1 MIKSICVF
9 CGSSIGAKASYAE
22 GARAMGREIAH
33 RGLRLVYGGGSVGLM
48 GVLADA
54 ALDAGGAVHGVIPQ
68 SLETKEVGHKGLTT
82 KDVVASMHERKAR
95 MAELADAFIAM
106 PGGIGTYEEIFE
118 IWTWAQLGIHHKP
131 LGFYDVDGFYAELLH
146 FLDKAT
152 TEGFVR
158 EQHRH
163 MALMDTRPGALLDKL
178 QGYVPT
184 ATPKWIEQAQT

>member
-9 CGSSIGAKASYAE
+9 CGSSIGAKASYAD

-33 RGLRLVYGGGSVGLM
+33 RGYTLVYGGGSVGLM
-48 GVLADA
+48 GVIADA
-54 ALDAGGAVHGVIPQ
+54 ALDAGGAVHGVIPA
-68 SLETKEVGHKGLTT
+68 SLEAKEVGHKGLTH

-131 LGFYDVDGFYAELLH
+131 LGFYDVDGFYGELLH

-152 TEGFVR
+152 AEGFVR

-163 MALMDTRPGALLDKL
+163 MALRDDRPGALLDKIAA
-178 QGYVPT
+178 YVPT
-184 ATPKWIEQAQT
+184 ATSKWMEQAQT

>member
-1 MIKSICVF
+1 MIKSVCVF
-9 CGSSIGAKASYAE
+9 CGSSIGAKGSYAE
-22 GARAMGREIAH
+22 GARALGREIAR
-33 RGLRLVYGGGSVGLM
+33 RGLTLVYGGGSVGLM
-48 GVLADA
+48 GVIADA
-54 ALDAGGAVHGVIPQ
+54 ALEAGGAVHGVIPA
-68 SLETKEVGHKGLTT
+68 SLEAKEVGHRGLTR
-82 KDVVASMHERKAR
+82 KDVVNSMHERKAK

-152 TEGFVR
+152 SEGFVR

-178 QGYVPT
+178 AAFVPT
-184 ATPKWIEQAQT
+184 ATPKWMEQAQS